1 MACQSYD
8 ANYKALIILQKTSLV
23 LLNSAI
29 HLLNGQINTGMRPK
43 QHSYRHLPAAQPR
56 ALGSLPAWPYNR
68 RTLFVELVMPNLHLA
83 DLTAEIEANVRRAL
97 AEDIGS
103 GDITARLIPAER
115 LAKATIIT
123 RDNAVISGTAWV
135 DAVFRQLDPRV
146 AVHWQVA
153 DGERVSPNQVLF
165 HLEGPARSLL
175 SGERSALNFLQM
187 LSGVATH
194 AQQLADQVAQTQ
206 VKLLDT
212 RKTLPGLRL
221 AQKYAVTCGGCHNH
235 RIGLYDAF
243 LIKENHIAA
252 CGGIAQAISAAHKI
266 APGKPV
272 EIEVESLAELKE
284 ALAAGADIIMLDEL
298 SLDDMREAVRLN
310 DGKAKLE
317 ASGGINESTLLPI
330 AETGVDYISIGA
342 MTKDVKAVDLSMR
355 LSL

>member
-1 MACQSYD
+1 
-8 ANYKALIILQKTSLV
+8 
-23 LLNSAI
+23 
-29 HLLNGQINTGMRPK
+29 
-43 QHSYRHLPAAQPR
+43 
-56 ALGSLPAWPYNR
+56 
-68 RTLFVELVMPNLHLA
+68 MPNLRLA
-83 DLTAEIEANVRRAL
+83 ALTAEIEANVRRAL
-97 AEDIGS
+97 LEDVGS
-103 GDITARLIPAER
+103 GDITAQLIPAER
-115 LAKATIIT
+115 LAKATIIS
-123 RDNAVISGTAWV
+123 RDAAVIAGTAWV

-146 AVHWQVA
+146 AVHWQVS
-153 DGERVSPNQVLF
+153 DGDRVSPDQALF

-175 SGERSALNFLQM
+175 TGERSALNFLQL
-187 LSGVATH
+187 LSGVATR
-194 AQQLADQVAQTQ
+194 ARYFADRVSGTQ

-252 CGGIAQAISAAHKI
+252 CGGIAQSVEAAHRI

-272 EIEVESLAELKE
+272 EVEVESLAELNQ
-284 ALAAGADIIMLDEL
+284 ALDAGADIIMLDEL

-310 DGKAKLE
+310 AGRAKLE
-317 ASGGINESTLLPI
+317 ASGGINEDTLQVI

-355 LSL
+355 LSI

>member
-1 MACQSYD
+1 
-8 ANYKALIILQKTSLV
+8 
-23 LLNSAI
+23 
-29 HLLNGQINTGMRPK
+29 
-43 QHSYRHLPAAQPR
+43 
-56 ALGSLPAWPYNR
+56 
-68 RTLFVELVMPNLHLA
+68 MPNLRLA

-97 AEDIGS
+97 LEDIGS
-103 GDITARLIPAER
+103 GDITAQLIPAER

-123 RDNAVISGTAWV
+123 RQDCVVAGTAWV

-146 AVHWQVA
+146 AVHWQVS
-153 DGERVSPNQVLF
+153 DGQRASANQALF

-175 SGERSALNFLQM
+175 SGERTALNFLQM
-187 LSGVATH
+187 LSAVATQ
-194 AQQLADQVAQTQ
+194 AQALADKVAATQ

-252 CGGIAQAISAAHKI
+252 SGGIAQAISAAHRI

-272 EIEVESLAELKE
+272 EIEVESLSELKE

-298 SLDDMREAVRLN
+298 SHDDMREAVRLN
-310 DGKAKLE
+310 AGQAKLE
-317 ASGGINESTLLPI
+317 ASGGINETTLLPI
-330 AETGVDYISIGA
+330 AQTGVDYISIGA
-342 MTKDVKAVDLSMR
+342 MTKDVKAIDLSMR

>member
-1 MACQSYD
+1 
-8 ANYKALIILQKTSLV
+8 
-23 LLNSAI
+23 
-29 HLLNGQINTGMRPK
+29 
-43 QHSYRHLPAAQPR
+43 
-56 ALGSLPAWPYNR
+56 
-68 RTLFVELVMPNLHLA
+68 MPNLRIA

-97 AEDIGS
+97 LEDVGS
-103 GDITARLIPAER
+103 GDITAQLIPAER
-115 LAKATIIT
+115 LAKATIIS
-123 RDNAVISGTAWV
+123 RDASVIAGTAWV

-146 AVHWQVA
+146 AVHWQVT
-153 DGERVSPNQVLF
+153 DGDRVSPNQALF

-175 SGERSALNFLQM
+175 TGERSALNFLQM
-187 LSGVATH
+187 LSGVATR
-194 AQQLADQVAQTQ
+194 AQYFADMVAGTQ

-252 CGGIAQAISAAHKI
+252 CGGIAQAIEAAHRI

-272 EIEVESLAELKE
+272 EVEVESLSELRQ
-284 ALAAGADIIMLDEL
+284 ALDAGADIIMLDEL
-298 SLDDMREAVRLN
+298 SLDDMREAVRLTA
-310 DGKAKLE
+310 GRASLE
-317 ASGGINESTLLPI
+317 ASGGINDDTLRVI

>member
-1 MACQSYD
+1 
-8 ANYKALIILQKTSLV
+8 
-23 LLNSAI
+23 
-29 HLLNGQINTGMRPK
+29 
-43 QHSYRHLPAAQPR
+43 
-56 ALGSLPAWPYNR
+56 
-68 RTLFVELVMPNLHLA
+68 MPNLRLA

-97 AEDIGS
+97 LEDVGS
-103 GDITARLIPAER
+103 GDITAQLIPQER
-115 LAKATIIT
+115 LAKATIIS
-123 RDNAVISGTAWV
+123 RDTAVIAGTAWV
-135 DAVFRQLDPRV
+135 DTVFRQLDPRV

-153 DGERVSPNQVLF
+153 DGDRVSPNQALF

-175 SGERSALNFLQM
+175 TGERSALNFLQL
-187 LSGVATH
+187 LSGVATR
-194 AQQLADQVAQTQ
+194 AQHYADMVSDTQ

-252 CGGIAQAISAAHKI
+252 CGGIAQAVTAAHKI

-272 EIEVESLAELKE
+272 EVEVESLSELKQ
-284 ALAAGADIIMLDEL
+284 ALEAGADIIMLDEL
-298 SLDDMREAVRLN
+298 SLDDMREAVRLTA
-310 DGKAKLE
+310 GRAKLE
-317 ASGGINESTLLPI
+317 ASGGINDDTLRVI

>member
-1 MACQSYD
+1 MA
-8 ANYKALIILQKTSLV
+8 ARKTS
-23 LLNSAI
+23 
-29 HLLNGQINTGMRPK
+29 HLHRESTKGGIQSHGNP
-43 QHSYRHLPAAQPR
+43 SD
-56 ALGSLPAWPYNR
+56 ALGCPAPCPYNR
-68 RTLFVELVMPNLHLA
+68 ATLFVELVMPNLRLA

-97 AEDIGS
+97 LEDIGS
-103 GDITARLIPAER
+103 GDITAQLIPAER

-123 RDNAVISGTAWV
+123 RDAAVICGTAWV
-135 DAVFRQLDPRV
+135 DNVFRQLDPRV

-153 DGERVSPNQVLF
+153 DGERVKPDQALF

-175 SGERSALNFLQM
+175 TGERSALNFLQL
-187 LSGVATH
+187 LSGVATR
-194 AQQLADQVAQTQ
+194 AQHLADFVATTQ

-252 CGGIAQAISAAHKI
+252 CGGISQAVAAAHRI

-272 EIEVESLAELKE
+272 EIEVESLDELKE

-310 DGKAKLE
+310 AGQAKLE